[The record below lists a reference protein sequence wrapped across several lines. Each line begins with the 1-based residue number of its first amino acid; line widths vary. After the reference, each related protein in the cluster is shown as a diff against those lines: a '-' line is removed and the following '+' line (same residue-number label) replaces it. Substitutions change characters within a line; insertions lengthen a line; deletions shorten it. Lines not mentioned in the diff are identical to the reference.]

1 MSLKSLI
8 LGCLLDAPSHGYEIR
23 HRLKNFFKRS
33 HGINEGQL
41 YATLKKMEQDGLVTK
56 EIVHQEKN
64 PPRKV
69 FFLTE
74 KGKEQFNSWLMEK
87 DGTNFSEFDFFRAFP
102 FLEKTTFFMHLP
114 HSRVLE
120 FVESQLKLEQLKLE
134 EYKRVRSRMLERGVN
149 HYRIR
154 VIEFGIEQQQAKI
167 NWLYMLSRDLEA
179 PE

>member
-1 MSLKSLI
+1 MSLKSII

-56 EIVHQEKN
+56 EIVYQEKN

-74 KGKEQFNSWLMEK
+74 KGKEQFNSWLMEE
-87 DGTNFSEFDFFRAFP
+87 DRTDFTVFDFFGAFP
-102 FLEKTTFFMHLP
+102 FLEKSTFFKHLP
-114 HSRVLE
+114 PSGVLE
-120 FVESQLKLEQLKLE
+120 LVESQIKLEQLKLE
-134 EYKRVRSRMLERGVN
+134 EFKRVRGRMLERGVN
-149 HYRIR
+149 HYRVR
-154 VIEFGIEQQQAKI
+154 VIDFGIDLQQAKI
-167 NWLYMLSRDLEA
+167 QWLYTLSRDLEA